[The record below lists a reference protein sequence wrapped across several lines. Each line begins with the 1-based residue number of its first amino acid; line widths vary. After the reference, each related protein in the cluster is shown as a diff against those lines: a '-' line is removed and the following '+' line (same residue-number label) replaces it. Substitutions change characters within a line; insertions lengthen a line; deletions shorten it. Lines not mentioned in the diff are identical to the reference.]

1 MNKCINII
9 TGSKRSLGQGN
20 IFRSVCKSFC
30 PQVGPAWWGEVDMAG
45 GACVV
50 VVVGRMCVAD
60 GGHVWQRACMAAG
73 AIHAIHA
80 GGIHARGHA

>member
-1 MNKCINII
+1 
-9 TGSKRSLGQGN
+9 
-20 IFRSVCKSFC
+20 
-30 PQVGPAWWGEVDMAG
+30 MAG

-50 VVVGRMCVAD
+50 VVVGRLCVAD

-73 AIHAIHA
+73 GIHAIHA